1 MSLLVAGA
9 LTAVAKGALTA
20 VIAPFVEE
28 ARDVALNAAQDAI
41 RSTVA
46 GRMSIDEWA
55 GIAIEGVDGVK
66 ERAVDEGQLRFVGG
80 KLKFSMPA
88 AASEVVTISFQ
99 LYFLD
104 DMQKWRMADAANDV
118 PASKFSLDALDELR
132 AKGEIVFEVE

>member
-1 MSLLVAGA
+1 MPRPPSA
-9 LTAVAKGALTA
+9 
-20 VIAPFVEE
+20 ISAPFVEE

-88 AASEVVTISFQ
+88 AASEAPLLWKPRRQPPDLLPSPEYQRESRSHQRLWCKQPLPT
-99 LYFLD
+99 LG
-104 DMQKWRMADAANDV
+104 
-118 PASKFSLDALDELR
+118 SLCSCNN
-132 AKGEIVFEVE
+132 I